1 MTTSARGAQVDAPSV
16 TLSTRLGRRRRR
28 GLYAVTIYTVL
39 IILTIIFT
47 APIIWMVLA
56 SFQTTG
62 QIVQVPAHWIV
73 WPPTFENYPSVATA
87 VPLLRYVG
95 NSLFLSVSNVIGVLF
110 SSSLVAYSFSRL
122 RWPGRDI
129 VFGVMVATV
138 LLPSTVTLIPV
149 YLIWRNL
156 HLINT
161 YWPLIVP
168 SFFGNPFYIFLLRQF
183 MLGIP
188 QEYADAARIDGASE
202 ARIMTSIVL
211 PLAIPAL
218 AAISVFTFIN
228 TWEDFFLPLIYLDD
242 PNRLTMALA
251 LQQFVGSHVQ
261 DWGPLMAGVVIF
273 ILPILFLFV
282 VAQRFILEGVTFSGS
297 SVG

>member
-1 MTTSARGAQVDAPSV
+1 
-16 TLSTRLGRRRRR
+16 
-28 GLYAVTIYTVL
+28 
-39 IILTIIFT
+39 
-47 APIIWMVLA
+47 
-56 SFQTTG
+56 
-62 QIVQVPAHWIV
+62 
-73 WPPTFENYPSVATA
+73 
-87 VPLLRYVG
+87 
-95 NSLFLSVSNVIGVLF
+95 VIGVLF

-202 ARIMTSIVL
+202 ARIMTSVVL

>member
-1 MTTSARGAQVDAPSV
+1 MTASTPGARTSVPSV
-16 TLSTRLGRRRRR
+16 NLSTRLERRRRR
-28 GLYAVTIYTVL
+28 DLSALAIYAALIVLTVM
-39 IILTIIFT
+39 FT

-56 SFQTTG
+56 SFQTTA
-62 QIVQVPAHWIV
+62 QIVQVPAKWIS

-87 VPLLRYVG
+87 VPLLRYIG
-95 NSLFLSVSNVIGVLF
+95 NSLFLSVSNVVGVLF
-110 SSSLVAYSFSRL
+110 SSSLVAYSFARL

-129 VFGVMVATV
+129 LFGVMMATV
-138 LLPSTVTLIPV
+138 LLPSTVTLIPI
-149 YLIWRNL
+149 YLIWRHL
-156 HLINT
+156 HLTNT

-183 MLGIP
+183 LLGIP

-202 ARIMTSIVL
+202 GRIMTAVVL
-211 PLAIPAL
+211 PLAVPAL
-218 AAISVFTFIN
+218 AAIAVFTFIN
-228 TWEDFFLPLIYLDD
+228 TWEEFFLPLIYLDD

-273 ILPILFLFV
+273 ILPILFLFI

>member
-1 MTTSARGAQVDAPSV
+1 MTTSARGAQADAPSV
-16 TLSTRLGRRRRR
+16 TLPTGLGQRRRRS
-28 GLYAVTIYTVL
+28 LYAAVIYVVL
-39 IILTIIFT
+39 SILTIIFT

-73 WPPTFENYPSVATA
+73 WPPTGENYPSVVSA
-87 VPLLRYVG
+87 VPLFQYVG
-95 NSLFLSVSNVIGVLF
+95 NSLFLSISNVIGVLF

-129 VFGVMVATV
+129 VFGVMVATI

-149 YLIWRNL
+149 YLIWRHL

-161 YWPLIVP
+161 YWPLVVP

-188 QEYADAARIDGASE
+188 QDYADAARIDGASE
-202 ARIMTSIVL
+202 ARIMTSVVL

-218 AAISVFTFIN
+218 AAIAVFTFIN
-228 TWEDFFLPLIYLDD
+228 TWEDFFQPLIYLDD

-273 ILPILFLFV
+273 ILPLLVLFI

>member
-1 MTTSARGAQVDAPSV
+1 
-16 TLSTRLGRRRRR
+16 
-28 GLYAVTIYTVL
+28 
-39 IILTIIFT
+39 
-47 APIIWMVLA
+47 
-56 SFQTTG
+56 
-62 QIVQVPAHWIV
+62 
-73 WPPTFENYPSVATA
+73 
-87 VPLLRYVG
+87 
-95 NSLFLSVSNVIGVLF
+95 
-110 SSSLVAYSFSRL
+110 
-122 RWPGRDI
+122 
-129 VFGVMVATV
+129 MVATV

-168 SFFGNPFYIFLLRQF
+168 SFFGNPFYIFLLRQL

-188 QEYADAARIDGASE
+188 QEYADAARIDGAAE
-202 ARIMTSIVL
+202 ARIMTSVVL

-228 TWEDFFLPLIYLDD
+228 IWEEFFLPLIYLDD

>member
-1 MTTSARGAQVDAPSV
+1 
-16 TLSTRLGRRRRR
+16 
-28 GLYAVTIYTVL
+28 
-39 IILTIIFT
+39 
-47 APIIWMVLA
+47 
-56 SFQTTG
+56 
-62 QIVQVPAHWIV
+62 
-73 WPPTFENYPSVATA
+73 
-87 VPLLRYVG
+87 
-95 NSLFLSVSNVIGVLF
+95 VIGVLF